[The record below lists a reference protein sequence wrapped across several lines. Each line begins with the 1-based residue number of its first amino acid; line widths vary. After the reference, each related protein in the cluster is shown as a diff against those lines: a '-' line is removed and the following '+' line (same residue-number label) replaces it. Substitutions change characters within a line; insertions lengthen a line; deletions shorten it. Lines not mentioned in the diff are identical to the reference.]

1 MQSDLCSSYVE
12 GPTTA
17 ITVDPGELFRTA
29 RLRGVTLARVHGTPP
44 RVHVRS

>member
-1 MQSDLCSSYVE
+1 MQSDLCSSYAE

-17 ITVDPGELFRTA
+17 ITVDPGELFRTV